1 MILLW
6 CVPTHNTL
14 EGSGM
19 DRSPKFDLTNKIA
32 VVTGAG
38 SGMGLATVQAFV
50 REGVTVY
57 ALDISQDNLNR
68 ELADQKVVTPIAVD
82 ISDSAAVNAV
92 FEQVER
98 EHGKLDILINAAG
111 VNTPNRRATEWLDS
125 INHRMIEA
133 MKSGEEFIPEYLNEI
148 PDEDFERVL
157 QINVLGTFYAI
168 RAAAPLLKAAG
179 GGSIVNFASIAGLV
193 GLPMP
198 AYYPASK
205 AAVVGMTRS
214 ISGELAPFN
223 IRVNALAPAGINTAL
238 MTQSG
243 EDHVQALL
251 AMQPLK
257 RLAEPEEIAETMVFL
272 ASDASAHYTGQILSP
287 SGGAFLA

>member
-1 MILLW
+1 MSL
-6 CVPTHNTL
+6 
-14 EGSGM
+14 S
-19 DRSPKFDLTNKIA
+19 NKIA

-38 SGMGLATVQAFV
+38 SGMGLATVRAFLA
-50 REGVTVY
+50 EGATVY
-57 ALDISQDNLNR
+57 ALDLSRGNLDR
-68 ELADQKVVTPIAVD
+68 ELGGEDRVTTLDLDIA
-82 ISDSAAVNAV
+82 DSAAVDAAFDRVNN
-92 FEQVER
+92 

-125 INHRMIEA
+125 INHRMIDAAKE
-133 MKSGEEFIPEYLNEI
+133 GESFTPEYLSEI
-148 PDEDFERVL
+148 PDEDFERVMK
-157 QINVLGTFYAI
+157 INVHGTFFAI

-179 GGSIVNFASIAGLV
+179 GGAVVNFASVAGLV

-238 MTQSG
+238 LTQSG

-257 RLAEPEEIAETMVFL
+257 RLAEPGEIAQTLVFL
-272 ASDASAHYTGQILSP
+272 ASDSGAHYTGQVFSP
-287 SGGAFLA
+287 SGGAYLA

>member
-1 MILLW
+1 MDLNPQS
-6 CVPTHNTL
+6 VL
-14 EGSGM
+14 E
-19 DRSPKFDLTNKIA
+19 DKIA

-50 REGVTVY
+50 REGATVY
-57 ALDISQDNLNR
+57 ALDISQDNLDH
-68 ELADQKVVTPIAVD
+68 EFDGQDTVTPIALD
-82 ISDSAAVNAV
+82 IADSSSVNQA
-92 FEQVER
+92 FERIER
-98 EHGKLDILINAAG
+98 DHAKLDILINAAG
-111 VNTPNRRATEWLDS
+111 VNTPNRRATEWLDA
-125 INHRMIEA
+125 INHRMIDA
-133 MKSGEEFIPEYLNEI
+133 MKTGKEFTPEYLDEI
-148 PDEDFERVL
+148 PDEDFDRVMK
-157 QINVLGTFYAI
+157 INVHGTFFAI

-179 GGSIVNFASIAGLV
+179 GGTIVNFASVAGLV

-243 EDHVQALL
+243 EEHVQALL
-251 AMQPLK
+251 SMQPLK

-272 ASDASAHYTGQILSP
+272 ASDAGAHYTGQILSP
-287 SGGAFLA
+287 SGGAYLA